1 MFLCFVTPVRVGVI
15 LNGLI
20 TNDND
25 LNSVTLLQLHLVA
38 STATDLEVASAEDS
52 CLMLFGGARVKC
64 AKATAHLGCI
74 YCSCIDELFQH
85 TVVFIHNLHIENLLE
100 TTFSNFLH
108 HTSRVPSKF
117 GKYAALHCTRLFFV
131 ILSLF
136 RGRPCWNCT
145 FKTLETEGIRRAYN
159 LQSRC
164 IDVKSA
170 LDVVTKLT
178 ILWGGGENIDA
189 AACWNMPLSPP
200 GFPCWAKKV
209 KPRYSKKIKQR

>member
-1 MFLCFVTPVRVGVI
+1 MMVEQCCEIYLQEGSRFSRSKFFFRLTMSSVTTFRCEISDVCILSTRCRCHSLKTQSGSQGPQTLQVFLCFVTPVRVGVI

-136 RGRPCWNCT
+136 RGRPC
-145 FKTLETEGIRRAYN
+145 
-159 LQSRC
+159 
-164 IDVKSA
+164 
-170 LDVVTKLT
+170 
-178 ILWGGGENIDA
+178 
-189 AACWNMPLSPP
+189 
-200 GFPCWAKKV
+200 
-209 KPRYSKKIKQR
+209 